1 MFSLMCCLVPA
12 PSDSPA
18 FVFPGAGGK
27 LVPIVKSQFVSV
39 FRDLLRR
46 AEIPDSD
53 HFRGHSFCH
62 GAASWAFYLGVPEEI
77 SQVYSN
83 WASDAYKSYLEF
95 SFSAKL
101 QLAQRMHLAL
111 SP

>member
-1 MFSLMCCLVPA
+1 MIPLYLF
-12 PSDSPA
+12 
-18 FVFPGAGGK
+18 FQGAGRK

-39 FRDLLRR
+39 FRALLLC

-53 HFRGHSFCH
+53 HFHGHSFRR
-62 GAASWAFYLGVPEEI
+62 GTVLWAFHLGVPGEI
-77 SQVYSN
+77 IQVYSD
-83 WASDAYKSYLEF
+83 WASDAYKSRLEF